1 MVAPMENLFGK
12 SLSELQALCETE
24 GLPRYAARQMCDWLY
39 AKGVDCIDAMTNLSL
54 KVRSRLKDTYTIER
68 RRPAE
73 CQVSRDRTKKYVF
86 EVGGQDIN
94 LKRCYIE
101 TVYIPDG
108 ERATLCVSCQVG
120 CKMGCRFCVTGSQG
134 FSGSLTASEIL
145 NQIFSIPEFSRLTN
159 IVYMGMGE
167 PFDNY
172 DAVMRSIEVL
182 TSEWG
187 LAWSPHRITVS
198 TVGIKSG
205 IERFMND
212 CDCHLAISLH
222 NPVAEERLAIMPMQ
236 KAYPIK
242 EVVSL
247 LKRYDW
253 GGQRRLSFE
262 YTMFGG
268 LNDDKRHAEALI
280 KILLP
285 LRCRVNLIRFHTSP
299 DTPFRT
305 STRERMQQFMDTLND
320 SGIRC
325 TIRASRGEDIM
336 AACGLLAG
344 SVSRL
349 DD

>member
-1 MVAPMENLFGK
+1 MVKMENLFGK
-12 SLSELQALCETE
+12 SLSELQRLCEAE
-24 GLPRYAARQMCDWLY
+24 GLPKYAARQMSDWLY
-39 AKGVDCIDAMTNLSL
+39 AKGVDSIDAMTNLSL
-54 KVRSRLKDTYTIER
+54 KVRSRLKEICTIER
-68 RRPAE
+68 RQPVE
-73 CQVSRDRTKKYVF
+73 CQVSRDGTKKYVF
-86 EVGGQDIN
+86 EVGRQQGTP
-94 LKRCYIE
+94 RRRYIE

-120 CKMGCRFCVTGSQG
+120 CKMGCRFCVTGNQG

-145 NQIFSIPEFSRLTN
+145 NQIFSIPEFARLTN

-172 DAVMRSIEVL
+172 EAVMRSIEVL

-198 TVGIKSG
+198 TVGIKPG
-205 IERFMND
+205 IERFMRD
-212 CDCHLAISLH
+212 CDCHLAISMH
-222 NPVAEERLAIMPMQ
+222 KPVGEERMAIMPMQ
-236 KAYPIK
+236 KAYPID
-242 EVVSL
+242 EVVAL

-253 GGQRRLSFE
+253 SGQRRLSFE

-268 LNDDKRHAEALI
+268 MNDDKRHAEALI
-280 KILLP
+280 KLVSP

-299 DTPFRT
+299 GTPFRT
-305 STRERMQQFMDTLND
+305 SPREKMQRFMDTLNE

-344 SVSRL
+344 SVQGEG
-349 DD
+349 D